1 MNLRTDPPISQAS
14 GASTRAAALKMVR
27 RFFLGVCVGALAC
40 SAMAADAA
48 VAVAA
53 PRKIL
58 LVTTTLGYRH
68 SSIETAEKV
77 ITALGKSSGAYD
89 VELAAVSPPLSASG
103 PSSPDDATY
112 REQVKATLARTLN
125 RDALKRYHAIV
136 FANTIGDLPL
146 PDPDAFIQWVRN
158 GGAFIG
164 IHSAS
169 DTLHGLRPYID
180 MLGGEFDYHREQ
192 VVIEGINR
200 DASHPANRHLPRTW
214 NLDGQKEEIY
224 VLKNFQQGQVRE
236 LIVLDRHPNTGVPG
250 HFPISWCRV
259 FGKGRVFYT
268 ALGHNEQVWQM
279 PAFQQH
285 LLGGIGW
292 ALGIEQ

>member
-14 GASTRAAALKMVR
+14 RAAALKMVR
-27 RFFLGVCVGALAC
+27 RFFLGVCLGALAC
-40 SAMAADAA
+40 SAMALDA
-48 VAVAA
+48 AVAA

-68 SSIETAEKV
+68 SSIETAEQV

-89 VELAAVSPPLSASG
+89 VELAAVSPPPSA
-103 PSSPDDATY
+103 SSPDDAAY

-236 LIVLDRHPNTGVPG
+236 LIVLDRHPNTGAPG
-250 HFPISWCRV
+250 NFPISWCRE